1 MIPLWDMMHHSPE
14 EQNPHECSSLFRTKT
29 EAICVMLGS
38 SDNEH
43 SGNNFRRWCDIVG
56 ASILEEPTLF
66 IFEVEE

>member
-29 EAICVMLGS
+29 EAICVLLDS

-43 SGNNFRRWCDIVG
+43 SGNDFHR
-56 ASILEEPTLF
+56 
-66 IFEVEE
+66 